1 MLTVIIIMT
10 AGIALG
16 VVARKHGK
24 LLAFIDKIITY
35 AIWLLLFLLGLS
47 IGTNEVV
54 IRNIG
59 QLGLQAL
66 VVAVSAVACSIFL
79 AYFLFLFLFKDEN

>member
-1 MLTVIIIMT
+1 MLTVIVIMSV
-10 AGIALG
+10 GIALG
-16 VVARKHGK
+16 AAARKQNRF
-24 LLAFIDKIITY
+24 LTFADKFITY

-47 IGTNEVV
+47 IGTNEAVV
-54 IRNIG
+54 KNIG

-66 VVAVSAVACSIFL
+66 VVAVLATACSIFL